1 VIEDAAGRWRV
12 RAAMDAVV
20 AQAYGLERAQYERIL
35 SGFSHKSFPA
45 AAALCVAA
53 FDELAVQGLVAFCR
67 DRDPYHDVPA
77 VSAIARPVIDLT
89 ADELGIAEI
98 A

>member
-1 VIEDAAGRWRV
+1 MGDAGERWRL

-53 FDELAVQGLVAFCR
+53 FDELAVRGLAAFCR
-67 DRDPYHDVPA
+67 DRDPYHDVPVVA
-77 VSAIARPVIDLT
+77 TIARPVIDLT
-89 ADELGIAEI
+89 ADELGVSEI